1 MAYSI
6 LLFSGQGRNMFW
18 RDLVDEL
25 LVSRAY
31 LVPTIAICALF
42 FGLSLI
48 RRKKLPPGPR
58 RLPIIGNVHQL
69 PVQSPWV
76 TFGEWSK
83 SYGKY
88 LYVVSLCICLDSL
101 TGNFIYLDIMGQ
113 PALLV
118 NSKKVANDLM
128 DKRSSIYSDRPFM
141 VC

>member
-1 MAYSI
+1 MDES
-6 LLFSGQGRNMFW
+6 LL
-18 RDLVDEL
+18 
-25 LVSRAY
+25 SRAY
-31 LVPTIAICALF
+31 LVPTIVAICAFF

-48 RRKKLPPGPR
+48 RRKNLPPGPR

-83 SYGKY
+83 IYGKY
-88 LYVVSLCICLDSL
+88 RYVVSLCVCLTYCLAGD
-101 TGNFIYLDIMGQ
+101 FIYLDIMGQ

-128 DKRSSIYSDRPFM
+128 DKRSTIYSDRPFM